1 MTGAQVSDSWAFF
14 QVLQRKGAVQQRRG
28 VDIFRFFFRKG
39 FLGLDSGG
47 NNPIYKW

>member
-28 VDIFRFFFRKG
+28 AMRFFGRE
-39 FLGLDSGG
+39 LELDSGG